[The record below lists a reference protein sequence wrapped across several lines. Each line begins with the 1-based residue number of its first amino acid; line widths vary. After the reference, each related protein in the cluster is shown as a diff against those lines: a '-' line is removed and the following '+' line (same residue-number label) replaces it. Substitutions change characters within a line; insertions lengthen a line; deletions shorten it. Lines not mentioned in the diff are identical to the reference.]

1 MSRKAAAKAGEG
13 SAKAKDKGSGG
24 KKPKAAKAAGAGG
37 WGSRKRPERLRP
49 GQLDG
54 LVLSFMRENEKGLPM
69 SPGSIANG
77 IGRSS
82 GAVGN
87 CLERLAKAK
96 KARLAK
102 KAPREYDLKGSTRG
116 AGKVG
121 PKRSPKAA
129 GF

>member
-1 MSRKAAAKAGEG
+1 MSRKPAAKAGEK

-24 KKPKAAKAAGAGG
+24 KKSKAAKAAGGAGG
-37 WGSRKRPERLRP
+37 RGSPNGPKRLRP

-54 LVLSFMRENEKGLPM
+54 LVLTFMHKNEKDLPM
-69 SPGSIANG
+69 SPGTIAKG

-102 KAPREYDLKGSTRG
+102 KAPREYDLKGVNAR
-116 AGKVG
+116 
-121 PKRSPKAA
+121 
-129 GF
+129 

>member
-1 MSRKAAAKAGEG
+1 MSAKATAKAGEKP
-13 SAKAKDKGSGG
+13 AEAKDKGSGG
-24 KKPKAAKAAGAGG
+24 KKSKAAKAAGGAGG
-37 WGSRKRPERLRP
+37 RGSRNGHSKRLRP

-54 LVLSFMRENEKGLPM
+54 LVLSFMHGNEKDLPM
-69 SPGSIANG
+69 SPGTIAKG

-102 KAPREYDLKGSTRG
+102 KAPREYDLKGVNGR
-116 AGKVG
+116 
-121 PKRSPKAA
+121 
-129 GF
+129 